1 MSDTLASLVISDGAV
16 GGLVALSAHFA
27 LPDRDRSPIGVVA
40 WGFEPEEA
48 DARARAVAEQA
59 RAMGATIV
67 DVTAARPA
75 DGETVGNRVTRRLV
89 EVALA
94 ARAMGVR
101 RVVWPAHAG
110 ADHADG
116 GGGGVLDRVAAIIDR
131 AALVSRLVSLD
142 DERAGNVGVEAR
154 DAGEV
159 VGVGSG
165 GGVEIT
171 TPYADLS
178 DREMAEL
185 MLDLDAPVWT
195 CWWARG
201 GGAKAAL
208 EREHWREVLR
218 ELGWSAPL
226 PRAPAG
232 V

>member
-1 MSDTLASLVISDGAV
+1 MSETLASLVISDGGV
-16 GGLVALSAHFA
+16 GSLVALSAHFA

-40 WGFEPEEA
+40 WGFDSDEA

-59 RAMGATIV
+59 RAVGATIV
-67 DVTAARPA
+67 DVPAAAPA
-75 DGETVGNRVTRRLV
+75 DREAVGNRVTRRLV

-116 GGGGVLDRVAAIIDR
+116 GGGGVLDRMAAIIDR

-142 DERAGNVGVEAR
+142 DERAGNVGVDAR
-154 DAGEV
+154 DAGR
-159 VGVGSG
+159 GV
-165 GGVEIT
+165 GVEIT
-171 TPYADLS
+171 TPHADLS

-201 GGAKAAL
+201 GGAKASL
-208 EREHWREVLR
+208 EREHWRGVLR